1 MSTSLENMPV
11 LLKVEE
17 TGDVIVLRIDTD
29 GLCATIE
36 HPNQVVLVNLKNC
49 TNRENVLPHLDAA
62 VGQVIEWNHFSEG
75 AESVLQINVNYASDS
90 VELKCEY
97 IKEAQ
102 TDYTVEDLRLK
113 ATRLS
118 ALYQETSGDLEASHI
133 QHSHLVERI
142 RSEARKEIDRGLQK
156 ENFFLKMKSEKAK
169 IVEGK
174 RAAYQNILKI
184 IQELESKAP
193 KC

>member
-1 MSTSLENMPV
+1 
-11 LLKVEE
+11 
-17 TGDVIVLRIDTD
+17 
-29 GLCATIE
+29 
-36 HPNQVVLVNLKNC
+36 
-49 TNRENVLPHLDAA
+49 
-62 VGQVIEWNHFSEG
+62 
-75 AESVLQINVNYASDS
+75 VNYASDS